1 MVKAMEKTMSATKK
15 SWRVG
20 LAVAVMCLTGVF
32 AQADNGNGNGG
43 NGNHNGWGDGAP
55 AAPEPATIAMIGIG
69 TLMVGGYI
77 IYRLR
82 RRGEKAV
89 PPQA

>member
-1 MVKAMEKTMSATKK
+1 MSAKMNKK
-15 SWRVG
+15 WRVG
-20 LAVAVMCLTGVF
+20 LAVAALCLTGMV
-32 AQADNGNGNGG
+32 AQADPGNGNQNDNGNGG

-77 IYRLR
+77 AYRLR
-82 RRGEKAV
+82 RRSGKTEN
-89 PPQA
+89 QET